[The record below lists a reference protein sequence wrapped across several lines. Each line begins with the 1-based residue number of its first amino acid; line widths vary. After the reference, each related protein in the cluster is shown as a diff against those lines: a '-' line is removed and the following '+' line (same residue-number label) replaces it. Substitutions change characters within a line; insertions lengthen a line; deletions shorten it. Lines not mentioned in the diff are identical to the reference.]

1 MKWSM
6 VGLAL
11 VASMTTAMAAEII
24 VLNTSET
31 TIHKLF
37 VSPSKTKQWGPDQLG
52 NHSLK
57 QNERFT
63 LRNVP
68 LGTYNLK
75 IVDEDDYE
83 CELEAVNLTT
93 DGMTWT
99 LTDELMEKC
108 E

>member
-1 MKWSM
+1 M

-11 VASMTTAMAAEII
+11 ITSVTAAVAADI
-24 VLNTSET
+24 VILNESET

-37 VSPSKTKQWGPDQLG
+37 VSPAKEKGWGSDRLG
-52 NHSLK
+52 NYSLK
-57 QNERFT
+57 QGEKFT

-83 CELEAVNLTT
+83 CELEAVDLNS
-93 DGMTWT
+93 DGMTWK
-99 LTDELMEKC
+99 LTDELMDKC